1 MKNVTRAHIH
11 KISFGSPLK
20 NPIILDFTPG
30 LNIIHG
36 ASNTGKS
43 FIAKTLDFMLG
54 GSSSLKDIPE
64 RAGYDRVDLDIHA
77 STGENIHLERSIDGG
92 DFSLKDNDDK
102 KIILAA
108 KHNPKREDNL
118 SRYLLS
124 LFDLKEKEILF
135 KKSGDKR
142 NLSFRDLIS
151 YLVIHEEAIIKDS
164 SPMLTQQHISVT
176 PEKAVF
182 KLLLTGTDD
191 SALVSA
197 KKVKSDTYS
206 IELIEQ
212 LISDYKTD
220 LKLETDSE
228 SGIKSVKSVEDQL
241 EKLMSSIEK
250 QNKAVDSVQESL
262 QESLLARNDLSER
275 REKLLNRINEIKG
288 LLERFD
294 LLEKHYTN
302 DLSRLEAIKESG
314 SLLTFMNYQ
323 DCPLCGAV
331 PDNQNHDQSCDGD
344 IKSVIDASNAEILK
358 ILQLKKDLSKT
369 ADDLKN
375 EERSLHKT
383 IEEYDKELEN
393 IQNNI
398 LRKLA
403 PDLAINQNKF
413 SELVKKQYQ
422 VSRSKDILGKI
433 ASLEEKK
440 RLLKNR
446 SKSSTE
452 TSTAI
457 SELSKSV
464 VGELSRKIEAILMAW
479 GVPDAGTVYFDSE
492 KFDFVIS
499 DKPRGSNGKGLLAIT
514 HAAFSIG
521 LLEYCITNNLPHPGF
536 VLLDSPLLAY
546 KPPEPNQEPDPDNA
560 KIAQTDLKDKFYL
573 YLSNLDPVIQVI
585 IAENVAPPE
594 NLTNANIIHF
604 VGKNAEGRFGLFPKV
619 EVKLA

>member
-11 KISFGSPLK
+11 KISFNSPLK
-20 NPIILDFTPG
+20 GAIVLDFTPG
-30 LNIIHG
+30 LNIVHG
-36 ASNTGKS
+36 SSNTGKS

-54 GSSSLKDIPE
+54 GSSPLKDIPE
-64 RAGYDRVDLDIHA
+64 RAGYNRVDLEILTSA
-77 STGENIHLERSIDGG
+77 GENIHLERSIDGG

-124 LFDLKEKEILF
+124 LFDLKDKEILC

-151 YLVIHEEAIIKDS
+151 YLVIHEEAITKDS
-164 SPMLTQQHISVT
+164 SPMLSQQVISVT

-191 SALVSA
+191 SAFVSA
-197 KKVKSDTYS
+197 KKLKSDTYS
-206 IELIEQ
+206 IELVDQ
-212 LISDYKTD
+212 LITDYKAE
-220 LKLETDSE
+220 LKEETDPE
-228 SGIKSVKSVEDQL
+228 FEVKSVKSIEDQL
-241 EKLMSSIEK
+241 GKLISSIEV

-262 QESLLARNDLSER
+262 QESLLARNDLSEK
-275 REKLLNRINEIKG
+275 REKLLNRTNEIKG

-314 SLLTFMNYQ
+314 SLLTFMNYV

-344 IKSVIDASNAEILK
+344 IKSIIDASNAEILK

-369 ADDLKN
+369 ADDLRD
-375 EERSLHKT
+375 EEKLLYKT
-383 IEEYDKELEN
+383 IEDQDKELQN

-403 PDLAINQNKF
+403 PDLASNKNKF

-422 VSRSKDILGKI
+422 VSRSKDILEKI

-440 RLLKNR
+440 KLLKNR
-446 SKSSTE
+446 SKTSSE
-452 TSTAI
+452 TSPTI

-464 VGELSRKIEAILMAW
+464 VGELSRKIEAILTAW
-479 GVPDAGTVYFDSE
+479 GFPDAGTVYFDSE

-521 LLEYCITNNLPHPGF
+521 LLEYCIANNLPHPGF
-536 VLLDSPLLAY
+536 ILLDSPLLAY
-546 KPPEPNQEPDPDNA
+546 KPPEPNQELDLDNA
-560 KIAQTDLKDKFYL
+560 KITQTDLKDKFYL
-573 YLSNLDPVIQVI
+573 YLSNLAPVVQVI
-585 IAENVAPPE
+585 IVENIAPPE

-604 VGKNAEGRFGLFPKV
+604 VGKNAEGRYGLFT
-619 EVKLA
+619 KL